1 MNLLNLILSAVI
13 TCITTIIVIKNL
25 SGINFNFKNFIAFS
39 IIYLI
44 LMSINVVHFDGI
56 SRIVINI
63 MILITLSY
71 SFLFYKNISNSV
83 YYSLVYEIIA
93 FIGEVLTSTIFVVI
107 FKINVASYEKFDFS
121 LLIFSIFNC
130 LFAYL
135 LSRNKFIC
143 KNVRKLNKLISK
155 NHKDWI
161 YIIIIMILL
170 SLLLV
175 FNKYNLGSG
184 INYYINVGMVIFV
197 VFSLI
202 YVIYNKFQKQAI
214 EDKYNESMEYVL
226 RYEKIINE
234 QGKKNHEYNNQL
246 MVIKGYI
253 NKPERLSE
261 YLDEVIGEHKTGQN
275 YTVKQLGFLP
285 DGGVKGLLY
294 HKLSKMEDNNIKYYL
309 YVDQN
314 LKDKDIESFDLKT
327 YRDLTKLLGVFL
339 DNAIDAALK
348 SEEKEIEV
356 ELKDKEDC
364 LLLTISNTY
373 DKNTDINKVG
383 KSGFTT
389 KGVGHGFGLSIVKD
403 IAKTNSEIETFS
415 SKESDKFIQ
424 TAMIYF
430 KKVLKN
436 MRTFLNN

>member
-1 MNLLNLILSAVI
+1 MNLLNLILSG
-13 TCITTIIVIKNL
+13 IV
-25 SGINFNFKNFIAFS
+25 SGTMSYFSILNISNSKKNFHEFIIYFIIFVPLLLISYEFFYGITRLILNILFIIISLYFS
-39 IIYLI
+39 I
-44 LMSINVVHFDGI
+44 FKKD
-56 SRIVINI
+56 
-63 MILITLSY
+63 
-71 SFLFYKNISNSV
+71 ISNSV
-83 YYSLVYEIIA
+83 YYTLSYEMIA
-93 FIGEVLTSTIFVVI
+93 FISEFLTSVAILIIFNFNSI
-107 FKINVASYEKFDFS
+107 EYSNLPFS
-121 LLIFSIFNC
+121 LSISSLINSI
-130 LFAYL
+130 LIYL
-135 LSRNKFIC
+135 ISKVNFIS
-143 KNVRKLNKLISK
+143 KNIRKLNNIIKK
-155 NHKDWI
+155 NNKDWI
-161 YIIIIMILL
+161 YIILVMILMV
-170 SLLLV
+170 LLMT
-175 FNKYNLGSG
+175 FNRYKMNSS
-184 INYYINVGMVIFV
+184 IEYYIYIVIIIFAVVSFV
-197 VFSLI
+197 
-202 YVIYNKFQKQAI
+202 YVIYNKFQRQAM

-356 ELKDKEDC
+356 ELKDKDDC

-424 TAMIYF
+424 TAMIYY
-430 KKVLKN
+430 KN
-436 MRTFLNN
+436 KSSQKI

>member
-1 MNLLNLILSAVI
+1 MNLLNVILSVCITGIMSYFSILNISKLQIKKSDFLIYNMFFIPLIILNCLTFEGMTRLIL
-13 TCITTIIVIKNL
+13 TIIFTIMALYL
-25 SGINFNFKNFIAFS
+25 SVFKK
-39 IIYLI
+39 
-44 LMSINVVHFDGI
+44 D
-56 SRIVINI
+56 
-63 MILITLSY
+63 
-71 SFLFYKNISNSV
+71 ISNSV
-83 YYSLVYEIIA
+83 YYTLAYELLAYISEII
-93 FIGEVLTSTIFVVI
+93 ISVIFVLI
-107 FKINVASYEKFDFS
+107 FRINLNSYDKFRFS
-121 LLIFSIFNC
+121 LLLFSISNC
-130 LFAYL
+130 LLVYVF
-135 LSRNKFIC
+135 SKI
-143 KNVRKLNKLISK
+143 KILNKNIRRLNLIISK

-170 SLLLV
+170 SLLLA

-202 YVIYNKFQKQAI
+202 YVIYNKFQRQSI

-356 ELKDKEDC
+356 ELKDKDDC

-430 KKVLKN
+430 KK
-436 MRTFLNN
+436 

>member
-1 MNLLNLILSAVI
+1 MNLLNVILSV
-13 TCITTIIVIKNL
+13 CITSIMSYFSILNISNQKKNKSDFIIYNL
-25 SGINFNFKNFIAFS
+25 IFILLFTFSCLYLEGLTKLVFS
-39 IIYLI
+39 IISIIVSLYL
-44 LMSINVVHFDGI
+44 S
-56 SRIVINI
+56 
-63 MILITLSY
+63 
-71 SFLFYKNISNSV
+71 LFKKDISNSV
-83 YYSLVYEIIA
+83 YYAFAYEILASISEILISL
-93 FIGEVLTSTIFVVI
+93 FILLI
-107 FKINVASYEKFDFS
+107 FKLDGSGYSNIPYS
-121 LLIFSIFNC
+121 LLISFVLNNILVILFSKI
-130 LFAYL
+130 
-135 LSRNKFIC
+135 R
-143 KNVRKLNKLISK
+143 VISK
-155 NHKDWI
+155 NIKKINLSIKKNNKDWI
-161 YIIIIMILL
+161 YIILIMILMVL
-170 SLLLV
+170 FIT
-175 FNKYNLGSG
+175 FNKYNMQSSLE
-184 INYYINVGMVIFV
+184 YYISIVFV
-197 VFSLI
+197 VFVVVSFV

-214 EDKYNESMEYVL
+214 EEKYNESMEYVL

-356 ELKDKEDC
+356 ELKDKDDC

-430 KKVLKN
+430 KK
-436 MRTFLNN
+436 

>member
-1 MNLLNLILSAVI
+1 MNLLNLILSAV
-13 TCITTIIVIKNL
+13 L
-25 SGINFNFKNFIAFS
+25 SGIMSYVAIVNISGKTKNLKSFISYLLIFLPLLFIPYIFFSDVTKLILSILFIIISLYFS
-39 IIYLI
+39 I
-44 LMSINVVHFDGI
+44 FKKD
-56 SRIVINI
+56 
-63 MILITLSY
+63 
-71 SFLFYKNISNSV
+71 ISNSV
-83 YYSLVYEIIA
+83 YYTIVYELLVFICEII
-93 FIGEVLTSTIFVVI
+93 ISVVFVSI
-107 FKINVASYEKFDFS
+107 FKINISGYEKFQFS
-121 LLIFSIFNC
+121 LLIFSICNC
-130 LFAYL
+130 LMVYL
-135 LSRNKFIC
+135 LSKIKVLNKSIQ
-143 KNVRKLNKLISK
+143 KLNLIISK
-155 NHKDWI
+155 NQKDWV
-161 YIIIIMILL
+161 YIIIIIILL
-170 SLLLV
+170 SFLIV
-175 FNKYNLGSG
+175 FNKNNLGSG
-184 INYYINVGMVIFV
+184 INYYINAGMVIFIIASFV
-197 VFSLI
+197 
-202 YVIYNKFQKQAI
+202 YVIYNKFQMQAI

-356 ELKDKEDC
+356 ELKDKDDC

-389 KGVGHGFGLSIVKD
+389 KVVGHGFGLSIVKD

-430 KKVLKN
+430 KK
-436 MRTFLNN
+436 

>member
-1 MNLLNLILSAVI
+1 MLVFISEIILSVLIL
-13 TCITTIIVIKNL
+13 
-25 SGINFNFKNFIAFS
+25 F
-39 IIYLI
+39 
-44 LMSINVVHFDGI
+44 
-56 SRIVINI
+56 
-63 MILITLSY
+63 
-71 SFLFYKNISNSV
+71 
-83 YYSLVYEIIA
+83 
-93 FIGEVLTSTIFVVI
+93 I
-107 FKINVASYEKFDFS
+107 FKLNGSEYFNVPFS
-121 LLIFSIFNC
+121 LLISSILNC
-130 LFAYL
+130 LLVYL
-135 LSRNKFIC
+135 LSRIKFIS
-143 KNVRKLNKLISK
+143 KNIRKLNHIIKK
-155 NHKDWI
+155 NNKDWI
-161 YIIIIMILL
+161 YIILIMILMVL
-170 SLLLV
+170 FIF
-175 FNKYNLGSG
+175 FNRYKMNNSTEYFVNTAMA
-184 INYYINVGMVIFV
+184 VFV
-197 VFSLI
+197 VISFV
-202 YVIYNKFQKQAI
+202 YVIYNKFQRQAM

-356 ELKDKEDC
+356 ELKDKDDC

-424 TAMIYF
+424 TVMIYY
-430 KKVLKN
+430 KK
-436 MRTFLNN
+436 

>member
-1 MNLLNLILSAVI
+1 MNLLNLILSAV
-13 TCITTIIVIKNL
+13 L
-25 SGINFNFKNFIAFS
+25 SGIMSYVAIVNISGKTKNLKSFISYLLIFLPLLFIPYIFFSDVTKLILSILFIIISLYFS
-39 IIYLI
+39 I
-44 LMSINVVHFDGI
+44 FKKD
-56 SRIVINI
+56 
-63 MILITLSY
+63 
-71 SFLFYKNISNSV
+71 ISNYV
-83 YYSLVYEIIA
+83 YYTIVYELLVFICEII
-93 FIGEVLTSTIFVVI
+93 ISVVFVSI
-107 FKINVASYEKFDFS
+107 FKINISGYEKFQFS
-121 LLIFSIFNC
+121 LLIFSICNC
-130 LFAYL
+130 LMVYL
-135 LSRNKFIC
+135 LSKIKVLNKSIQ
-143 KNVRKLNKLISK
+143 KLNLIISK
-155 NHKDWI
+155 NQKDWV
-161 YIIIIMILL
+161 YIIIIIILL
-170 SLLLV
+170 SFLIV
-175 FNKYNLGSG
+175 FNKNNLGSG
-184 INYYINVGMVIFV
+184 INYYINAGMVIFIIASFV
-197 VFSLI
+197 
-202 YVIYNKFQKQAI
+202 YVIYNKFQMQAI

-356 ELKDKEDC
+356 ELKDKDDC

-430 KKVLKN
+430 KK
-436 MRTFLNN
+436 

>member
-1 MNLLNLILSAVI
+1 MNLLNVILSV
-13 TCITTIIVIKNL
+13 CITSIMSYFSILNISNQKKNKLDFIIYNI
-25 SGINFNFKNFIAFS
+25 IFILLFTFSCLYLEGLTKLVFS
-39 IIYLI
+39 IISIIVSLYL
-44 LMSINVVHFDGI
+44 S
-56 SRIVINI
+56 
-63 MILITLSY
+63 
-71 SFLFYKNISNSV
+71 LFKKDISNSV
-83 YYSLVYEIIA
+83 YYAFAYEILASISEILISL
-93 FIGEVLTSTIFVVI
+93 FILLI
-107 FKINVASYEKFDFS
+107 FKLGGSGYSNIPYS
-121 LLIFSIFNC
+121 LLISSVLNNILVIFFSKIRF
-130 LFAYL
+130 
-135 LSRNKFIC
+135 
-143 KNVRKLNKLISK
+143 ISK
-155 NHKDWI
+155 NIKKINLSIKKNNKDWI
-161 YIIIIMILL
+161 YIILIMILMVL
-170 SLLLV
+170 FIT
-175 FNKYNLGSG
+175 FNKYNMQSSLE
-184 INYYINVGMVIFV
+184 YYISIVFV
-197 VFSLI
+197 VFVVVSFV

-214 EDKYNESMEYVL
+214 EEKYNESMEYVL

-294 HKLSKMEDNNIKYYL
+294 HKLSKMKDNNIKYYL

-314 LKDKDIESFDLKT
+314 LKDKDSDCFNLKT
-327 YRDLTKLLGVFL
+327 YRDFTKLLGVFL
-339 DNAIDAALK
+339 DNAIDATLK

-356 ELKDKEDC
+356 ELKDKDDY

-373 DKNTDINKVG
+373 DKNIDINKVG

-403 IAKTNSEIETFS
+403 IAKTNPEIETFN
-415 SKESDKFIQ
+415 SKESNKFIQ

-430 KKVLKN
+430 KK
-436 MRTFLNN
+436 

>member
-1 MNLLNLILSAVI
+1 MNLLNLILSG
-13 TCITTIIVIKNL
+13 IVSGTMSYFSIKNL
-25 SGINFNFKNFIAFS
+25 SKIKFDVKNMLT
-39 IIYLI
+39 YVLI
-44 LMSINVVHFDGI
+44 LIPLLLIVYICFDGI
-56 SRIVINI
+56 TRLLLNI
-63 MILITLSY
+63 IFTIMALYLSI
-71 SFLFYKNISNSV
+71 FKKDISNSV
-83 YYSLVYEIIA
+83 FYALTYEVLVFISEIVISVLVLIIFKFDATEYSNLPFSLSISSIINCLLVYM
-93 FIGEVLTSTIFVVI
+93 
-107 FKINVASYEKFDFS
+107 
-121 LLIFSIFNC
+121 
-130 LFAYL
+130 
-135 LSRNKFIC
+135 LSKLKFIS
-143 KNVRKLNKLISK
+143 KNVRRLNDIIKK
-155 NHKDWI
+155 NNKDWI
-161 YIIIIMILL
+161 YIILIMILL
-170 SLLLV
+170 VLFIF
-175 FNKYNLGSG
+175 FNRYKMDNSTEYFVNTA
-184 INYYINVGMVIFV
+184 MAIFV
-197 VFSLI
+197 VISFV
-202 YVIYNKFQKQAI
+202 YVIYNKFQKQAM

-226 RYEKIINE
+226 RYEKIIND

-246 MVIKGYI
+246 MVIKGYV
-253 NKPERLSE
+253 NNPERLSK

-314 LKDKDIESFDLKT
+314 LKDKNIENFDLKT
-327 YRDLTKLLGVFL
+327 YRDLTKLLGIFL

-356 ELKDKEDC
+356 ELKDKGDC

-424 TAMIYF
+424 TAMIYY
-430 KKVLKN
+430 KK
-436 MRTFLNN
+436 

>member
-1 MNLLNLILSAVI
+1 MNLLNLILSG
-13 TCITTIIVIKNL
+13 IVSCL
-25 SGINFNFKNFIAFS
+25 FSYFS
-39 IIYLI
+39 IISLSKTKINYKKLLIYFIFFIPTILLTYLYFEGITRLALNI
-44 LMSINVVHFDGI
+44 LFMIMGLYI
-56 SRIVINI
+56 S
-63 MILITLSY
+63 
-71 SFLFYKNISNSV
+71 LFRKEISDSV
-83 YYSLVYEIIA
+83 YYTLAYEMLAFVSEFVISVIILV
-93 FIGEVLTSTIFVVI
+93 L
-107 FKINVASYEKFDFS
+107 FKFNANMYSNFPFS
-121 LLIFSIFNC
+121 LLISSILNC
-130 LFAYL
+130 SLVYSLTKVSF
-135 LSRNKFIC
+135 
-143 KNVRKLNKLISK
+143 ISK
-155 NHKDWI
+155 NIRKFNDIIKKNNKDWV
-161 YIIIIMILL
+161 YIILVMFLMILL
-170 SLLLV
+170 MTVNRYKMNSTME
-175 FNKYNLGSG
+175 
-184 INYYINVGMVIFV
+184 YYICILIIIFV
-197 VFSLI
+197 VVSFV
-202 YVIYNKFQKQAI
+202 YVIYNKFQRQAI

-226 RYEKIINE
+226 KYEKIIND

-253 NKPERLSE
+253 NNPERLSE

-314 LKDKDIESFDLKT
+314 LKDKDTESFDLKT

-356 ELKDKEDC
+356 ELKDKDDC

-403 IAKTNSEIETFS
+403 IVKTNSEIETFS

-424 TAMIYF
+424 TAMVYY
-430 KKVLKN
+430 KK
-436 MRTFLNN
+436 

>member
-1 MNLLNLILSAVI
+1 MNLLNVILSAV
-13 TCITTIIVIKNL
+13 L
-25 SGINFNFKNFIAFS
+25 SGIMSYVAIINMSNEKFKLKNF

-44 LMSINVVHFDGI
+44 IFLPLLLVIYIFFSGI
-56 SRIVINI
+56 SKLILNIILVII
-63 MILITLSY
+63 SLYFS
-71 SFLFYKNISNSV
+71 LFKKDISNSV
-83 YYSLVYEIIA
+83 YYAIIYQMLVFISEIILS
-93 FIGEVLTSTIFVVI
+93 VLILFI
-107 FKINVASYEKFDFS
+107 FKLNGSEYFNVPFS
-121 LLIFSIFNC
+121 LLISSILNC
-130 LFAYL
+130 LLVYL
-135 LSRNKFIC
+135 LSRIKFIS
-143 KNVRKLNKLISK
+143 KNIRKLNHIIKK
-155 NHKDWI
+155 NNKDWI
-161 YIIIIMILL
+161 YIILIMILMVL
-170 SLLLV
+170 FIF
-175 FNKYNLGSG
+175 FNRYKMNNSTEYFVNTA
-184 INYYINVGMVIFV
+184 MAIFV
-197 VFSLI
+197 VVSFV
-202 YVIYNKFQKQAI
+202 YVIYNKFQRQAM

-261 YLDEVIGEHKTGQN
+261 YLDEIIGEHKTGQN

-356 ELKDKEDC
+356 ELKDKDDC

-424 TAMIYF
+424 TVMIYY
-430 KKVLKN
+430 KK
-436 MRTFLNN
+436 

>member
-1 MNLLNLILSAVI
+1 MNLLNVILSSVIAVI
-13 TCITTIIVIKNL
+13 VSYFSILKISK
-25 SGINFNFKNFIAFS
+25 SKFNFKDF
-39 IIYLI
+39 IIYILI
-44 LMSINVVHFDGI
+44 LIPLLIFSYKFFDGI
-56 SRIVINI
+56 TRIVLNI
-63 MILITLSY
+63 TFTLTSLY
-71 SFLFYKNISNSV
+71 ISVFKKDISDSV
-83 YYSLVYEIIA
+83 YYAFTYEMLA
-93 FIGEVLTSTIFVVI
+93 FISEILISVGVLIL
-107 FKINVASYEKFDFS
+107 FKFNASAYSNLPFS
-121 LLIFSIFNC
+121 LLISSILNC
-130 LFAYL
+130 LLVYL
-135 LSRNKFIC
+135 LSQSNFIS
-143 KNVRKLNKLISK
+143 KNIRKLNEIIKK
-155 NHKDWI
+155 NNKEWI
-161 YIIIIMILL
+161 YIILVMILMIFL
-170 SLLLV
+170 MV
-175 FNKYNLGSG
+175 FNRYKMNST
-184 INYYINVGMVIFV
+184 IEYYIYIVIIIFV
-197 VFSLI
+197 IVSFV
-202 YVIYNKFQKQAI
+202 YVIYIKFQRQAM

-314 LKDKDIESFDLKT
+314 LKDKDTESFDLKT

-356 ELKDKEDC
+356 ELKDKDDC

-430 KKVLKN
+430 KK
-436 MRTFLNN
+436 

>member
-1 MNLLNLILSAVI
+1 MNLLNLILSAV
-13 TCITTIIVIKNL
+13 L
-25 SGINFNFKNFIAFS
+25 SGIMSYVAIVNISGKTKNLKSFISYLLIFLPLLFITYIFFSDVTKLILSILFIIISLYFS
-39 IIYLI
+39 I
-44 LMSINVVHFDGI
+44 FKKD
-56 SRIVINI
+56 
-63 MILITLSY
+63 
-71 SFLFYKNISNSV
+71 ISNSV
-83 YYSLVYEIIA
+83 YYTIVYELLVFICEII
-93 FIGEVLTSTIFVVI
+93 ISVVFVSI
-107 FKINVASYEKFDFS
+107 FKINISGYEKFQFS
-121 LLIFSIFNC
+121 LLIFSICNC
-130 LFAYL
+130 LMVYL
-135 LSRNKFIC
+135 LSKIKVLNKSIQ
-143 KNVRKLNKLISK
+143 KLNLIISK
-155 NHKDWI
+155 NQKDWV
-161 YIIIIMILL
+161 YIIIIIILL
-170 SLLLV
+170 SFLIV
-175 FNKYNLGSG
+175 FNKNNLGSG
-184 INYYINVGMVIFV
+184 INYYINAGMVIFIIASFV
-197 VFSLI
+197 
-202 YVIYNKFQKQAI
+202 YVIYNKFQMQAI

-356 ELKDKEDC
+356 ELKDKDDC

-430 KKVLKN
+430 KK
-436 MRTFLNN
+436 

>member
-1 MNLLNLILSAVI
+1 MNLLNVILSAV
-13 TCITTIIVIKNL
+13 L
-25 SGINFNFKNFIAFS
+25 SGIMSYVAIINMSNEKFKLKNF

-44 LMSINVVHFDGI
+44 MFLPLLLIVYLYFTGI
-56 SRIVINI
+56 TKLILNIILVII
-63 MILITLSY
+63 SLYIS
-71 SFLFYKNISNSV
+71 LFKKDISNSV
-83 YYSLVYEIIA
+83 YYAVIYEMLA
-93 FIGEVLTSTIFVVI
+93 FISEVFISVIFVSV
-107 FKINVASYEKFDFS
+107 FKINITSYEKFQFS
-121 LLIFSIFNC
+121 LLIFSICNC
-130 LFAYL
+130 LMVYV
-135 LSRNKFIC
+135 LSKIKFLNKNIQ
-143 KNVRKLNKLISK
+143 KLNLIISK

-161 YIIIIMILL
+161 YIIIIIFLM
-170 SLLLV
+170 SLLMV
-175 FNKYNLGSG
+175 FNKNNLEYSKD
-184 INYYINVGMVIFV
+184 YYINVVMVVFV

-202 YVIYNKFQKQAI
+202 YVIYNKFQRQAM

-246 MVIKGYI
+246 MVIKGYV
-253 NKPERLSE
+253 NNPERLTE
-261 YLDEVIGEHKTGQN
+261 YLEEVIGDHRTGQN

-314 LKDKDIESFDLKT
+314 IKDKDIESFDLKT

-356 ELKDKEDC
+356 ELKDKNDC

-373 DKNTDINKVG
+373 DKNIDINKVG

-403 IAKTNSEIETFS
+403 IARTNSEIETFC

-424 TAMIYF
+424 TAMIYY
-430 KKVLKN
+430 KK
-436 MRTFLNN
+436 

>member
-1 MNLLNLILSAVI
+1 MNLLNLILSG
-13 TCITTIIVIKNL
+13 IV
-25 SGINFNFKNFIAFS
+25 SGTMSYFS
-39 IIYLI
+39 IINLAKNKFNVKNMIVYILFLI
-44 LMSINVVHFDGI
+44 PCLLLIYAFFDGI
-56 SRIVINI
+56 TRLLLNI
-63 MILITLSY
+63 IFTIMALYLSI
-71 SFLFYKNISNSV
+71 FKKDISNSV
-83 YYSLVYEIIA
+83 YYAIIYELLVCIFEII
-93 FIGEVLTSTIFVVI
+93 ISVVIVLI
-107 FKINVASYEKFDFS
+107 FKIDAKIYAKIPFS
-121 LLIFSIFNC
+121 LLISSIINC
-130 LFAYL
+130 SLIYIITKI
-135 LSRNKFIC
+135 KFVTNNI
-143 KNVRKLNKLISK
+143 RKLNENIKK
-155 NHKDWI
+155 NNKDWI
-161 YIIIIMILL
+161 YIIIVMILL
-170 SLLLV
+170 VLLMV
-175 FNKYNLGSG
+175 FNRYKMKNS
-184 INYYINVGMVIFV
+184 IEYYISIGLVIFV
-197 VFSLI
+197 VVSFV
-202 YVIYNKFQKQAI
+202 YVIYNKFQRQAI

-356 ELKDKEDC
+356 ELKDKDDC
-364 LLLTISNTY
+364 LLVIISNTY
-373 DKNTDINKVG
+373 DKSADINKVG

-403 IAKTNSEIETFS
+403 IARTNSEIETFS
-415 SKESDKFIQ
+415 SKETDKFIQ
-424 TAMIYF
+424 TAMVYY
-430 KKVLKN
+430 KK
-436 MRTFLNN
+436 

>member
-1 MNLLNLILSAVI
+1 MNLLNLILSAV
-13 TCITTIIVIKNL
+13 L
-25 SGINFNFKNFIAFS
+25 SGIMSYVAIVNISGKTKNLKSFISYLLIFLPLLFIPYIFFSDVTKLILSILFIIISLYFS
-39 IIYLI
+39 I
-44 LMSINVVHFDGI
+44 FKKD
-56 SRIVINI
+56 
-63 MILITLSY
+63 
-71 SFLFYKNISNSV
+71 ISNSV
-83 YYSLVYEIIA
+83 YYTIVYELLVFICEII
-93 FIGEVLTSTIFVVI
+93 ISVVFVSI
-107 FKINVASYEKFDFS
+107 FKINISGYEKFQFS
-121 LLIFSIFNC
+121 LLIFSICNC
-130 LFAYL
+130 LMVYL
-135 LSRNKFIC
+135 LSKIKVLNKSIQ
-143 KNVRKLNKLISK
+143 KLNLIISK
-155 NHKDWI
+155 NQKDWV
-161 YIIIIMILL
+161 YIIIIIILL
-170 SLLLV
+170 SFLIV
-175 FNKYNLGSG
+175 FNKNNLGSG
-184 INYYINVGMVIFV
+184 INYYINAGMVIFIIASFV
-197 VFSLI
+197 
-202 YVIYNKFQKQAI
+202 YVIYNKFQMQAI

-234 QGKKNHEYNNQL
+234 KGKKNHEYNNQL

-356 ELKDKEDC
+356 ELKDKDDC

-430 KKVLKN
+430 KK
-436 MRTFLNN
+436 

>member
-1 MNLLNLILSAVI
+1 MNLLNLILSAV
-13 TCITTIIVIKNL
+13 L
-25 SGINFNFKNFIAFS
+25 SGIMSYVAIVNISGKTKNLKSFISYLLIFLPLLFIPYIFFSDVTKLILSILFIIISLYFS
-39 IIYLI
+39 I
-44 LMSINVVHFDGI
+44 FKKD
-56 SRIVINI
+56 
-63 MILITLSY
+63 
-71 SFLFYKNISNSV
+71 ISNSV
-83 YYSLVYEIIA
+83 YYTIVYELLVFICEII
-93 FIGEVLTSTIFVVI
+93 ISVVFVSI
-107 FKINVASYEKFDFS
+107 FKINISGYEKFQFS
-121 LLIFSIFNC
+121 LLIFSICNC
-130 LFAYL
+130 LMVYL
-135 LSRNKFIC
+135 LSKIKVLNKSIQ
-143 KNVRKLNKLISK
+143 KLNLIISK
-155 NHKDWI
+155 NQKDWV
-161 YIIIIMILL
+161 YIIIIIILL
-170 SLLLV
+170 SFLIV
-175 FNKYNLGSG
+175 FNKNNLGSG
-184 INYYINVGMVIFV
+184 INYYINAGMVIFIIASFV
-197 VFSLI
+197 
-202 YVIYNKFQKQAI
+202 YVIYNKFQMQAI

-294 HKLSKMEDNNIKYYL
+294 HKLSKMKDNNIKYYL

-356 ELKDKEDC
+356 ELKDKDDC

-430 KKVLKN
+430 KK
-436 MRTFLNN
+436 

>member
-1 MNLLNLILSAVI
+1 MNLLNDILSV
-13 TCITTIIVIKNL
+13 CITSIMSYFSILNISNQKKNKLDFIIYNI
-25 SGINFNFKNFIAFS
+25 IFILLFTFSCLYLEGLTKLVFS
-39 IIYLI
+39 IISIIVSLYL
-44 LMSINVVHFDGI
+44 S
-56 SRIVINI
+56 
-63 MILITLSY
+63 
-71 SFLFYKNISNSV
+71 LFKKDISNSV
-83 YYSLVYEIIA
+83 YYAFAYEILASISEILISL
-93 FIGEVLTSTIFVVI
+93 FILLI
-107 FKINVASYEKFDFS
+107 FKLDGSGYSNIPYS
-121 LLIFSIFNC
+121 LLISSVLNNILVIFFSKIRF
-130 LFAYL
+130 
-135 LSRNKFIC
+135 
-143 KNVRKLNKLISK
+143 ISK
-155 NHKDWI
+155 NIKKINLSIKKNNKDWI
-161 YIIIIMILL
+161 YIILIMILMVL
-170 SLLLV
+170 FIT
-175 FNKYNLGSG
+175 FNKYNMQSSLE
-184 INYYINVGMVIFV
+184 YYISIVFV
-197 VFSLI
+197 VFVVVSFV

-214 EDKYNESMEYVL
+214 EEKYNESMEYVL

-348 SEEKEIEV
+348 SKEKEIEV
-356 ELKDKEDC
+356 ELKDKDDC

-430 KKVLKN
+430 KK
-436 MRTFLNN
+436 

>member
-63 MILITLSY
+63 MIIITLSY

-389 KGVGHGFGLSIVKD
+389 KGVGHGFGLSIVK
-403 IAKTNSEIETFS
+403 AF
-415 SKESDKFIQ
+415 FIN
-424 TAMIYF
+424 F
-430 KKVLKN
+430 PP
-436 MRTFLNN
+436 

>member
-1 MNLLNLILSAVI
+1 MNLLNVILSAV
-13 TCITTIIVIKNL
+13 L
-25 SGINFNFKNFIAFS
+25 SGIMSYVAIINMSNEKFKLKNF

-44 LMSINVVHFDGI
+44 IFLPLLLLIYVHFTGI
-56 SRIVINI
+56 TKLILNI
-63 MILITLSY
+63 ILVTISLYLS
-71 SFLFYKNISNSV
+71 LFKKDISNSV
-83 YYSLVYEIIA
+83 YYSIVYEMLA
-93 FIGEVLTSTIFVVI
+93 FISEFIISVGVLII
-107 FKINVASYEKFDFS
+107 FKFNASAYSSLPFS
-121 LLIFSIFNC
+121 LLISSVLNC
-130 LFAYL
+130 LLVYFV
-135 LSRNKFIC
+135 S
-143 KNVRKLNKLISK
+143 KLNFVSK
-155 NHKDWI
+155 NIRRLNDIIKKNNKDWI
-161 YIIIIMILL
+161 YIILVVILMILL
-170 SLLLV
+170 MT
-175 FNKYNLGSG
+175 FNRYKLNST
-184 INYYINVGMVIFV
+184 IEYYIYIVIIIFV
-197 VFSLI
+197 VVSFV
-202 YVIYNKFQKQAI
+202 YVIYNKFQRQAM

-285 DGGVKGLLY
+285 DGGVKGLIY

-356 ELKDKEDC
+356 ELKDKDDC

-430 KKVLKN
+430 KK
-436 MRTFLNN
+436 

>member
-1 MNLLNLILSAVI
+1 MNLLNVILSVSITGIMSYFTILNISKLQIKKSDFLIYNMFFIPLVILNCLTFEGMTRLIL
-13 TCITTIIVIKNL
+13 TIIFTIMALYL
-25 SGINFNFKNFIAFS
+25 SVFKK
-39 IIYLI
+39 
-44 LMSINVVHFDGI
+44 D
-56 SRIVINI
+56 
-63 MILITLSY
+63 
-71 SFLFYKNISNSV
+71 ISNSV
-83 YYSLVYEIIA
+83 YYTLAYELLDYISEII
-93 FIGEVLTSTIFVVI
+93 ISVIFVLI
-107 FKINVASYEKFDFS
+107 FRINLNSYDKFRFS
-121 LLIFSIFNC
+121 LLLFSISNC
-130 LFAYL
+130 LLVYVF
-135 LSRNKFIC
+135 SKI
-143 KNVRKLNKLISK
+143 KILNKNIRRLNLIISK

-170 SLLLV
+170 SLLLA

-202 YVIYNKFQKQAI
+202 YVIYNKFQRQAM

-356 ELKDKEDC
+356 ELKDKDDC

-430 KKVLKN
+430 KK
-436 MRTFLNN
+436 

>member
-1 MNLLNLILSAVI
+1 M
-13 TCITTIIVIKNL
+13 
-25 SGINFNFKNFIAFS
+25 FNNEKFKLKNF

-44 LMSINVVHFDGI
+44 IFLPLLLLIYVHFTGI
-56 SRIVINI
+56 TKLILNI
-63 MILITLSY
+63 ILVTISLYLS
-71 SFLFYKNISNSV
+71 LFKKDISNSV
-83 YYSLVYEIIA
+83 YYSIVYEMLA
-93 FIGEVLTSTIFVVI
+93 FISEFIISVGVLII
-107 FKINVASYEKFDFS
+107 FKFNASAYSSLPFS
-121 LLIFSIFNC
+121 LLISSVLNC
-130 LFAYL
+130 LLVYFV
-135 LSRNKFIC
+135 S
-143 KNVRKLNKLISK
+143 KLNFVSK
-155 NHKDWI
+155 NIRRLNDIIKKNNKDWI
-161 YIIIIMILL
+161 YIILVVILMILL
-170 SLLLV
+170 MT
-175 FNKYNLGSG
+175 FNRYKLNST
-184 INYYINVGMVIFV
+184 IEYYIYIVIIIFV
-197 VFSLI
+197 VVSFV
-202 YVIYNKFQKQAI
+202 YVIYNKFQRQAM

-356 ELKDKEDC
+356 ELKDKDDC

-430 KKVLKN
+430 KK
-436 MRTFLNN
+436 

>member
-1 MNLLNLILSAVI
+1 MNLLNLILSG
-13 TCITTIIVIKNL
+13 IV
-25 SGINFNFKNFIAFS
+25 SGTMSYFSILNISNSKKNFHEFIIYFIIFVPLLLISYEFFYGITRLILNILFIIISLYFS
-39 IIYLI
+39 I
-44 LMSINVVHFDGI
+44 FKKD
-56 SRIVINI
+56 
-63 MILITLSY
+63 
-71 SFLFYKNISNSV
+71 ISNSV
-83 YYSLVYEIIA
+83 YYTLSYEMIA
-93 FIGEVLTSTIFVVI
+93 FISEFLTSVAILIIFNFNSI
-107 FKINVASYEKFDFS
+107 EYSNLPFS
-121 LLIFSIFNC
+121 LSISSLINSI
-130 LFAYL
+130 LIYL
-135 LSRNKFIC
+135 ISKVNFIS
-143 KNVRKLNKLISK
+143 KNIRKLNNIIKK
-155 NHKDWI
+155 NNKDWI
-161 YIIIIMILL
+161 YIILVMILMV
-170 SLLLV
+170 LLMT
-175 FNKYNLGSG
+175 FNRYKMNSS
-184 INYYINVGMVIFV
+184 IEYYIYIVIIIFV
-197 VFSLI
+197 VVSFV
-202 YVIYNKFQKQAI
+202 YVIYNKFQRQAM

-356 ELKDKEDC
+356 ELKDKDDC

-389 KGVGHGFGLSIVKD
+389 KGVGHGFGL
-403 IAKTNSEIETFS
+403 
-415 SKESDKFIQ
+415 
-424 TAMIYF
+424 
-430 KKVLKN
+430 
-436 MRTFLNN
+436 

>member
-1 MNLLNLILSAVI
+1 MNLLNVILSAV
-13 TCITTIIVIKNL
+13 L
-25 SGINFNFKNFIAFS
+25 SGIMSYVAIVNISGKTKNLKSFISYLLIFLPLLFIPYIFFSDVTKLILSILFIIISLYFS
-39 IIYLI
+39 I
-44 LMSINVVHFDGI
+44 FKKD
-56 SRIVINI
+56 
-63 MILITLSY
+63 
-71 SFLFYKNISNSV
+71 ISNSV
-83 YYSLVYEIIA
+83 YYTIVYELLVFICEII
-93 FIGEVLTSTIFVVI
+93 ISVVFVSI
-107 FKINVASYEKFDFS
+107 FKINISGYEKFQFS
-121 LLIFSIFNC
+121 LLIFSICNC
-130 LFAYL
+130 LMVYL
-135 LSRNKFIC
+135 LSKIKVLNKSIQ
-143 KNVRKLNKLISK
+143 KLNLIISK
-155 NHKDWI
+155 NQKDWV
-161 YIIIIMILL
+161 YIIIIIILL
-170 SLLLV
+170 SFLIV
-175 FNKYNLGSG
+175 FNKNNLGSG
-184 INYYINVGMVIFV
+184 INYYINAGMVIFIIASFV
-197 VFSLI
+197 
-202 YVIYNKFQKQAI
+202 YVIYNKFQRQAM

-430 KKVLKN
+430 KK
-436 MRTFLNN
+436 

>member
-1 MNLLNLILSAVI
+1 MNLLNVI
-13 TCITTIIVIKNL
+13 L
-25 SGINFNFKNFIAFS
+25 SGIVSSTMSYFSISNISNSKKNFHEFIIYFIIFVPLLLISYEFFYGITRLILNILFIIISLYFS
-39 IIYLI
+39 I
-44 LMSINVVHFDGI
+44 FKKD
-56 SRIVINI
+56 
-63 MILITLSY
+63 
-71 SFLFYKNISNSV
+71 ISNSV
-83 YYSLVYEIIA
+83 YYALIYELLAYISEI
-93 FIGEVLTSTIFVVI
+93 FISVIFVLI
-107 FKINVASYEKFDFS
+107 FKINMNSYDEFQFS
-121 LLIFSIFNC
+121 LLIFSICDSIFI
-130 LFAYL
+130 YL
-135 LSRNKFIC
+135 LSKNKFIC
-143 KNVRKLNKLISK
+143 KNVQRLNTIISK

-161 YIIIIMILL
+161 YILIIMIIL

-175 FNKYNLGSG
+175 FNKYNLGSDV
-184 INYYINVGMVIFV
+184 NYYINVGMVIFV

-202 YVIYNKFQKQAI
+202 YVIYNKFQRQAM

-356 ELKDKEDC
+356 ELKDKDER

-430 KKVLKN
+430 KK
-436 MRTFLNN
+436 

>member
-1 MNLLNLILSAVI
+1 MNLLNVILSVCITGIMSYFSILNISKLQIKKSDFLIYNMFFIPLIILNCLTFEGMTRLIL
-13 TCITTIIVIKNL
+13 TIIFTIMALYL
-25 SGINFNFKNFIAFS
+25 SVFKK
-39 IIYLI
+39 
-44 LMSINVVHFDGI
+44 D
-56 SRIVINI
+56 
-63 MILITLSY
+63 
-71 SFLFYKNISNSV
+71 ISNSV
-83 YYSLVYEIIA
+83 YYTLAYELLAYISEII
-93 FIGEVLTSTIFVVI
+93 ISVIFVLI
-107 FKINVASYEKFDFS
+107 FRINLNSYDKFRFS
-121 LLIFSIFNC
+121 LLLFSISNCLLVYIFSKI
-130 LFAYL
+130 
-135 LSRNKFIC
+135 KI
-143 KNVRKLNKLISK
+143 LNKNIRRLNLIISK

-170 SLLLV
+170 SLLLA

-202 YVIYNKFQKQAI
+202 YVIYNKFQRQAM

-356 ELKDKEDC
+356 ELKDKDDC

-430 KKVLKN
+430 KK
-436 MRTFLNN
+436 

>member
-1 MNLLNLILSAVI
+1 MNLLNLILSG
-13 TCITTIIVIKNL
+13 IVSGTMSYFSIKNL
-25 SGINFNFKNFIAFS
+25 SKIKFDIKNM
-39 IIYLI
+39 IIYILFLI
-44 LMSINVVHFDGI
+44 PCLLLIYIFFDGI
-56 SRIVINI
+56 TRIVLNI
-63 MILITLSY
+63 
-71 SFLFYKNISNSV
+71 LFTIAALYISIFRRDISNSV
-83 YYSLVYEIIA
+83 FYTLTYELLVFIVEIIISVLFVSVLKINIKSYENFSLSLAVFSIINGILVYI
-93 FIGEVLTSTIFVVI
+93 
-107 FKINVASYEKFDFS
+107 
-121 LLIFSIFNC
+121 
-130 LFAYL
+130 
-135 LSRNKFIC
+135 LSKNKFIC
-143 KNVRKLNKLISK
+143 KNVQKLNLIISR
-155 NHKDWI
+155 NQRDWI

-170 SLLLV
+170 SFLIV
-175 FNKYNLGSG
+175 FNKDNLGSG
-184 INYYINVGMVIFV
+184 INYYINAGMVIFIIV
-197 VFSLI
+197 SFI
-202 YVIYNKFQKQAI
+202 YVIYNKFQRQAI

-226 RYEKIINE
+226 RYEKIIND

-314 LKDKDIESFDLKT
+314 LKDKDFDCFNLKT

-339 DNAIDAALK
+339 DNAIDATLK

-356 ELKDKEDC
+356 ELKDKDDY

-373 DKNTDINKVG
+373 DKNIDINKVG

-389 KGVGHGFGLSIVKD
+389 KGVGHGFGLSIFKD

-424 TAMIYF
+424 TAMIYY
-430 KKVLKN
+430 KK
-436 MRTFLNN
+436 

>member
-1 MNLLNLILSAVI
+1 MNLLNVILSAV
-13 TCITTIIVIKNL
+13 L
-25 SGINFNFKNFIAFS
+25 SGIMSYVAIVNISGKTKNLKSFISYLLIFLPLLFIPYIFFSDVTKLILSILFIIISLYFS
-39 IIYLI
+39 I
-44 LMSINVVHFDGI
+44 FKKD
-56 SRIVINI
+56 
-63 MILITLSY
+63 
-71 SFLFYKNISNSV
+71 ISNSV
-83 YYSLVYEIIA
+83 YYTIVYELLVFICEII
-93 FIGEVLTSTIFVVI
+93 ISVVFVSI
-107 FKINVASYEKFDFS
+107 FKINISGYEKFQFS
-121 LLIFSIFNC
+121 LLIFSICNC
-130 LFAYL
+130 LMVYL
-135 LSRNKFIC
+135 LSKIKVLNKSIQ
-143 KNVRKLNKLISK
+143 KLNLIISK
-155 NHKDWI
+155 NQKDWV
-161 YIIIIMILL
+161 YIIIIIILL
-170 SLLLV
+170 SFLIV
-175 FNKYNLGSG
+175 FNKNNLGSG
-184 INYYINVGMVIFV
+184 INYYINAGMVIFIIASFV
-197 VFSLI
+197 
-202 YVIYNKFQKQAI
+202 YVIYNKFQRQAM

-253 NKPERLSE
+253 NNPERLSE

-314 LKDKDIESFDLKT
+314 LKDKDIENFDLKT

-356 ELKDKEDC
+356 ELKDKDDC

-373 DKNTDINKVG
+373 DKNTDINKVD

-430 KKVLKN
+430 KK
-436 MRTFLNN
+436 

>member
-1 MNLLNLILSAVI
+1 MNLLNVILSAV
-13 TCITTIIVIKNL
+13 L
-25 SGINFNFKNFIAFS
+25 SGIMSYVAIINMSNEKFKLKNF

-44 LMSINVVHFDGI
+44 IFLPLLLVIYIFFSGI
-56 SRIVINI
+56 SKLILNIILVII
-63 MILITLSY
+63 SLYFS
-71 SFLFYKNISNSV
+71 LFKKDISNSV
-83 YYSLVYEIIA
+83 YYAIIYQMLVFISEIILS
-93 FIGEVLTSTIFVVI
+93 VLILFI
-107 FKINVASYEKFDFS
+107 FKINGTEYSNVPFS
-121 LLIFSIFNC
+121 LLISSILNC
-130 LFAYL
+130 LLVYL
-135 LSRNKFIC
+135 LSRIKFIS
-143 KNVRKLNKLISK
+143 KNIRKLNHIIKK
-155 NHKDWI
+155 NNKDWI
-161 YIIIIMILL
+161 YIILIMILMVL
-170 SLLLV
+170 FIF
-175 FNKYNLGSG
+175 FNRYKMNNSTEYFVNTAMA
-184 INYYINVGMVIFV
+184 VFV
-197 VFSLI
+197 VISFV
-202 YVIYNKFQKQAI
+202 YVIYNKFQRQAM

-356 ELKDKEDC
+356 ELKDKDDC

-403 IAKTNSEIETFS
+403 IARTNSEIETFS

-424 TAMIYF
+424 TAMIYY
-430 KKVLKN
+430 KK
-436 MRTFLNN
+436 

>member
-1 MNLLNLILSAVI
+1 MNLLNLILSAV
-13 TCITTIIVIKNL
+13 L
-25 SGINFNFKNFIAFS
+25 SGIMSYVAIVNISGKTKNLKSFISYLLIFLPLLFIPYIFFSDVTKLILSILFIIISLYFS
-39 IIYLI
+39 I
-44 LMSINVVHFDGI
+44 FKKD
-56 SRIVINI
+56 
-63 MILITLSY
+63 
-71 SFLFYKNISNSV
+71 ISNSV
-83 YYSLVYEIIA
+83 YYTIVYELLVFICEII
-93 FIGEVLTSTIFVVI
+93 ISVVFVSI
-107 FKINVASYEKFDFS
+107 FKINISGYEKFQFS
-121 LLIFSIFNC
+121 LLIFSICNC
-130 LFAYL
+130 LMVYL
-135 LSRNKFIC
+135 LSKIKVLNKSIQ
-143 KNVRKLNKLISK
+143 KLNLIISK
-155 NHKDWI
+155 NQKDWV
-161 YIIIIMILL
+161 YIIIIIILL
-170 SLLLV
+170 SFLIV
-175 FNKYNLGSG
+175 FNKNNLGSG
-184 INYYINVGMVIFV
+184 INYYINAGMVIFIIDSFV
-197 VFSLI
+197 
-202 YVIYNKFQKQAI
+202 YVIYNKFQMQAI

-356 ELKDKEDC
+356 ELKDKDDC

-430 KKVLKN
+430 KK
-436 MRTFLNN
+436 